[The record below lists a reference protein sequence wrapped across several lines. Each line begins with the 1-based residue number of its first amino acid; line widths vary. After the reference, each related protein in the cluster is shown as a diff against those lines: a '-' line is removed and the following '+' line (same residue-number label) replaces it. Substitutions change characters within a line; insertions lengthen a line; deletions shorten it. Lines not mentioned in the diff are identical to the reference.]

1 MREELEFF
9 GDLKKLWEFCGGV
22 KFMVQKLLSKELV
35 VDLENEGWS
44 GRWSCA
50 GEIGGDGRS

>member
-22 KFMVQKLLSKELV
+22 KFMVQKLLSEELV
-35 VDLENEGWS
+35 LDLESEGWRCEMELCWRNWR
-44 GRWSCA
+44 RW
-50 GEIGGDGRS
+50 